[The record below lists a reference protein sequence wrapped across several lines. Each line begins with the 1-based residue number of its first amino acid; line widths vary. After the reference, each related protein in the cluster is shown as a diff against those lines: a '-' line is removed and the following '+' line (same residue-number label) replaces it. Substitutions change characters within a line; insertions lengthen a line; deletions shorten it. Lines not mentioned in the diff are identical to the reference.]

1 MTITQKTPDMNVA
14 GYETLADVLARA
26 YDQAARGKGKER
38 HAQDLPFDQQ
48 PMQTISQLVG
58 SADGLRYQAIK
69 KIQEAP
75 RLSHDAGVRELLG
88 AIVYLAGAIIHQE
101 QRKAQEPKLCG
112 EAAPMLK
119 VSAVDFMPP
128 GPGDC
133 LSCTHGP
140 LHNCGVGICWGC
152 VKLGANGFPTRWA
165 SKIADK
171 Q

>member
-1 MTITQKTPDMNVA
+1 MTITKKTPDMDVP
-14 GYETLADVLARA
+14 GYASLADVLARA

-75 RLSHDAGVRELLG
+75 RLAPEAGVRELLG

-101 QRKAQEPKLCG
+101 QRQAQEQTPPSESSTL
-112 EAAPMLK
+112 AQQQHPRAP
-119 VSAVDFMPP
+119 DQ
-128 GPGDC
+128 GDC
-133 LSCTHGP
+133 RTCTHGP
-140 LHNCGVGICWGC
+140 QHNSGFGICHGC
-152 VKLGANGFPTRWA
+152 VKFSAAGFPSRWA
-165 SKIADK
+165 SKVSSK
-171 Q
+171 S